1 MSASKMRAAVQTGDE
16 QKFISGLPQRL
27 KSHGKDVFKMVS
39 AGMQLH
45 EELEAENL
53 LSEVLT
59 LDQRRKRALIMK
71 RYSGKIERAR
81 ELSRKRMASTEK
93 LKKRSYIQARDIV
106 RRRVAGRRGAEYAT
120 LSPSEKIQI
129 DTQVEKRKGAI
140 KKIASRLMPRVKA
153 AEYARLKSFTQGA
166 PMQHMHSG
174 PAVQHEQFNEA
185 FEEFAKTVEIVTVD
199 DILQEMTDLVLEK
212 IITEKQIQALE
223 KRAQRSGIEYD
234 LLEQVYVRGL
244 LDSMGDQHAA
254 FNRVNAFCCGGKT
267 AMNED
272 FDLYEQIERKD
283 LNDVFEGLK
292 DPKDNPCWDNYKPV
306 GTKKKAGKVVPNCV
320 PEAVEK
326 VTGTNCKNCVWW
338 CEDDERKVGKD
349 ELNENGGIKP
359 YSDNY
364 KKMAK
369 EVDLVTLPGKGT
381 ATIKTICEHKKVMD
395 WVTERMCCA
404 LWDGEG
410 TKREYEG
417 DATFMEQE
425 ATSKGTEARKKIEKV
440 DRKAP
445 HTEHGKQAE
454 IQTKIID
461 EEGNCE
467 SDPKKREQGTKSLVK
482 AYKKDTPGEGLNES
496 FNIAYAAGIGI
507 TLTAAD
513 MGMKARG
520 GFALHPSVVQQ
531 MEEEEIEEAAKT
543 ADKGPVVIPSHTDAH
558 GNVIPAKTVMRRK
571 SKSIVNTGDNP
582 SDGQ

>member
-1 MSASKMRAAVQTGDE
+1 
-16 QKFISGLPQRL
+16 
-27 KSHGKDVFKMVS
+27 
-39 AGMQLH
+39 
-45 EELEAENL
+45 
-53 LSEVLT
+53 
-59 LDQRRKRALIMK
+59 
-71 RYSGKIERAR
+71 
-81 ELSRKRMASTEK
+81 
-93 LKKRSYIQARDIV
+93 
-106 RRRVAGRRGAEYAT
+106 
-120 LSPSEKIQI
+120 
-129 DTQVEKRKGAI
+129 
-140 KKIASRLMPRVKA
+140 
-153 AEYARLKSFTQGA
+153 
-166 PMQHMHSG
+166 
-174 PAVQHEQFNEA
+174 
-185 FEEFAKTVEIVTVD
+185 
-199 DILQEMTDLVLEK
+199 
-212 IITEKQIQALE
+212 
-223 KRAQRSGIEYD
+223 
-234 LLEQVYVRGL
+234 
-244 LDSMGDQHAA
+244 
-254 FNRVNAFCCGGKT
+254 
-267 AMNED
+267 
-272 FDLYEQIERKD
+272 
-283 LNDVFEGLK
+283 
-292 DPKDNPCWDNYKPV
+292 
-306 GTKKKAGKVVPNCV
+306 
-320 PEAVEK
+320 
-326 VTGTNCKNCVWW
+326 
-338 CEDDERKVGKD
+338 
-349 ELNENGGIKP
+349 
-359 YSDNY
+359 
-364 KKMAK
+364 
-369 EVDLVTLPGKGT
+369 
-381 ATIKTICEHKKVMD
+381 
-395 WVTERMCCA
+395 MCCA

-482 AYKKDTPGEGLNES
+482 AYKKDTPGECLNES